1 MGEPL
6 YSIIFKGQIQPGKSP
21 DTVKENLSRY
31 YKVTIE
37 KAQSL
42 FTGKTFV
49 VKKGVTLDQAQALM
63 LQFEQMGA
71 LCSLV
76 KVEQPPMSFP
86 IPDVQPQPQ
95 IKTQPQSSQLIPSSP
110 VTSLPLTNI
119 ENKTEPPK
127 IEIIPPTE
135 TQSKSQSSQP
145 SLKKEE
151 IPQLS
156 DAVMYRVV
164 FNGELA
170 HGTTIADVKLYLL
183 KNSQNPSRLIDQ
195 LLTGIP
201 ITLVE
206 SVDFVTAAQKYKDL
220 LAVGAICRI
229 DPIEYHIPRL
239 NIPQAAPAPVKEDNN
254 TVRCPRCSSNSVRKD
269 ERGFNW
275 VAGSIVTVFT
285 TPIGGYIAGKM
296 SEGKKIYVCDNCGKK
311 WDRQS

>member
-1 MGEPL
+1 MGETL
-6 YSIIFKGQIQPGKSP
+6 YTIIFKGEIQPGIP
-21 DTVKENLSRY
+21 LDTVKENLSRY

-71 LCSLV
+71 ICSLL

-86 IPDVQPQPQ
+86 TPDLSPQSQ
-95 IKTQPQSSQLIPSSP
+95 VKTQPQTSPVITTPP
-110 VTSLPLTNI
+110 VTSLPLTKI
-119 ENKTEPPK
+119 ENKTETPK
-127 IEIIPPTE
+127 MEIIPPIE
-135 TQSKSQSSQP
+135 SQSNLQSSQP
-145 SLKKEE
+145 SMKKEE
-151 IPQLS
+151 MPQLN

-183 KNSQNPSRLIDQ
+183 KNSQNPTRLIDQ

-201 ITLVE
+201 ITLIE
-206 SVDFVTAAQKYKDL
+206 SVDFVTAAQKFKDL

-239 NIPQAAPAPVKEDNN
+239 NMPQAATAPVKEDNN
-254 TVRCPRCSSNSVRKD
+254 SVRCPVCTSTLVRKD
-269 ERGFNW
+269 EKGFNW
-275 VAGSIVTVFT
+275 VTAGIATMFT
-285 TPIGGYIAGKM
+285 TPLGGYIVGKM

-311 WDRQS
+311 WDR